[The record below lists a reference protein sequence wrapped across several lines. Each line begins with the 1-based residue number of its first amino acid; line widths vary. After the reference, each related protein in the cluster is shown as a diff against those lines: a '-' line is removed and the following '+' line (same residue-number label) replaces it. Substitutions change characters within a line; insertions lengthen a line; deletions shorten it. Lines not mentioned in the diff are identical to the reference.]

1 MEIGDIVRFW
11 RGEQASDQQ
20 GRWAHRLDRKMLDA
34 ESHSFNLDHPV
45 SPYVG
50 DVLSA
55 PVIILGA
62 NAGYS
67 STLTPTEFPDAASV
81 KAYVD
86 RVDQPEDADWSF
98 VSRYYDGTNYGHLVA
113 SGEAAFVNA
122 CAYRS
127 PKLSEEPDNQRLIQ
141 RLSSSIFTRR
151 WLLEAVLPMARKG
164 ERLIVIKRGGQWKLP
179 GNITSEPGV
188 TKDPAPVSPLIT
200 SVPFAKMS
208 AYLSHVKQ

>member
-50 DVLSA
+50 RVLTA

-62 NAGYS
+62 NAGYKAK
-67 STLTPTEFPDAASV
+67 LTPTEFPDEAAV
-81 KAYVD
+81 KAYLD
-86 RVDQPEDADWSF
+86 RVDDPESADWSF
-98 VSRYYDGTNYGHLVA
+98 VSRYYDDTNYGHLIA
-113 SGEAAFVNA
+113 SGRAALVNGS
-122 CAYRS
+122 AYRS
-127 PKLSEEPDNQRLIQ
+127 PRLSEEPENEKLIQ
-141 RLSSSIFTRR
+141 RLPSSVIVRR
-151 WLLEAVLPMARKG
+151 WLLEAVLPLARKG

-200 SVPFAKMS
+200 SKPYAVMTAFLKEHA
-208 AYLSHVKQ
+208 